1 MNFTS
6 RSEKMEEYNHKYPIR
21 TADPDALVETTLRNY
36 IDQQKNPEKVIAK
49 AREKALRI
57 INNREYETIHILMY
71 EYPFKTDRPRT
82 YLGHT
87 WSPGAAENKS
97 YFNRALKKINKTLK
111 LINTPGEI
119 ELVAYLEMPKRVPPD
134 EVILFETRLL
144 KPVDK
149 PDYDNIGKCY
159 TDMFTWILTTDDDI
173 FWRGEIRK
181 YYSLV
186 PRVDITIRYVTKHES
201 DYIYRKLKSR
211 KTIQEGIA
219 SGQIILEKLEDV
231 A

>member
-6 RSEKMEEYNHKYPIR
+6 RSEKMIQYNQKYPVR
-21 TADPDALVETTLRNY
+21 TDDPDVLVESMLRDY
-36 IDQQKNPEKVIAK
+36 IARQKNPDKIIGK

-57 INNREYETIHILMY
+57 IDQREYESIHILMY

-82 YLGHT
+82 YRGHT
-87 WSPGAAENKS
+87 WSPNAAENKE
-97 YFNRALKKINKTLK
+97 YFKRALKKINRTLK

-119 ELVAYLEMPKRVPPD
+119 ELVAYLEMPTRVPPD

-149 PDYDNIGKCY
+149 PDYDNVGKCY

-181 YYSLV
+181 YYSLL
-186 PRVDITIRYVTKHES
+186 PRVDITVRYVRKHES
-201 DYIYRKLKSR
+201 DYIYNKLKSR
-211 KTIQEGIA
+211 KTIKEGIA
-219 SGQIILEKLEDV
+219 SGQIILEKLE
-231 A
+231 AK

>member
-1 MNFTS
+1 MKYTS
-6 RSEKMEEYNHKYPIR
+6 RSEKMAKYNLEHPIR
-21 TADPDALVETTLRNY
+21 TTDPDALVEQLLRNY
-36 IDQQKNPEKVIAK
+36 VVNQKNPDKVIQK
-49 AREKALRI
+49 AREKVLRI
-57 INNREYETIHILMY
+57 IDQREYESIHILMY

-82 YLGHT
+82 YNGHT
-87 WSPGAAENKS
+87 WSPGAAENKE
-97 YFNRALKKINKTLK
+97 YFNKALKKINQTLK

-119 ELVAYLEMPKRVPPD
+119 ELLAYLEMPARVPPD

-159 TDMFTWILTTDDDI
+159 TDMFTWILTADDDI

-181 YYSLV
+181 YYSLL
-186 PRVDITIRYVTKHES
+186 PRVDITIRYVCKHES

-211 KTIQEGIA
+211 KTIKRGIE
-219 SGQIILEKLEDV
+219 SGQIVLERLE
-231 A
+231 